1 MTNEEVDEKIKFIKA
16 IESVG
21 VKYGTYK
28 LIFKAKGKYGEPE
41 AWLYPK
47 NNPKQEKVKVKNGS
61 IVHIVKR
68 DGTPVMEYSSGIL
81 ISRESIEDKDYL
93 KEYLYDYI
101 NHKLK

>member
-1 MTNEEVDEKIKFIKA
+1 MTNEQVDKKIEFIKA

-21 VKYGTYK
+21 IKYGTYK

-47 NNPKQEKVKVKNGS
+47 NNPKQEKVKIRGNS

-68 DGTPVMEYSSGIL
+68 DGSPVMEYASGTLVTLETIA
-81 ISRESIEDKDYL
+81 DKEYL
-93 KEYLYDYI
+93 KEYLHDFI
-101 NHKLK
+101 KN